1 MFDDVKYLER
11 ILELVKKRK
20 VCLSSMSYDE
30 DLGLNYVKDAEGN
43 YLSVKGLSDVSVNMT
58 FTGRE
63 DTVMSILNSWGDD
76 AQSNKAS

>member
-76 AQSNKAS
+76 AQSNKTS

>member
-43 YLSVKGLSDVSVNMT
+43 YLSVKGISDVSVNMT
-58 FTGRE
+58 FTGSS
-63 DTVMSILNSWGDD
+63 DTVIEKLNSGSFCD
-76 AQSNKAS
+76 KA

>member
-20 VCLSSMSYDE
+20 ICLSSMSYDE
-30 DLGLNYVKDAEGN
+30 DLGLNYMKDAEGN
-43 YLSVKGLSDVSVNMT
+43 YLPVKGLSDVSVNMT

-63 DTVMSILNSWGDD
+63 DTVMNILNSWRDD
-76 AQSNKAS
+76 AQSNKTP